1 MRQNKFLRRLERLQK
16 VMSSVYLRP
25 ADPEWKDIV
34 SKQLTVDVNKCS
46 WSPDYN
52 PKGEHLRWY
61 NDMWKRYK
69 QYEKV

>member
-1 MRQNKFLRRLERLQK
+1 
-16 VMSSVYLRP
+16 MSSVYLRP

>member
-1 MRQNKFLRRLERLQK
+1 MRQNKFLRRLQRLQK

-34 SKQLTVDVNKCS
+34 SEQLSVDVKKCAHY
-46 WSPDYN
+46 DYH